1 MAPERAASSTPLEA
15 VLDSKLCLSGFGST
29 LCSLVNFCDLKRD
42 IHRKERFSP
51 AVKKHKVAMGFGQ
64 ISVQAGLKVMAQIR
78 TNSLLFK
85 ENLQS

>member
-1 MAPERAASSTPLEA
+1 MAPERAAGNTPLQA
-15 VLDSKLCLSGFGST
+15 VLYSKLCLSGFGSAF
-29 LCSLVNFCDLKRD
+29 CSLVNFCDRKRD

-51 AVKKHKVAMGFGQ
+51 AVKKHKIAMGFGQ
-64 ISVQAGLKVMAQIR
+64 ISVQAGLKIMAQIR